1 MTLRDLLNKCSYKK
15 TFNQIYKVYLKG
27 KRSQDDIIKI
37 DSAYCSF
44 FENLKKLPK
53 AKPSVDKIRLAPTSD
68 PEIIIDVC
76 FFDQN
81 ENQLYAL
88 DFIDW
93 GEIIDLEV
101 ERAFKL
107 SDEECLAHV
116 LHEISFW
123 GFDQKTFDEQK
134 KLLRDQNSRVSNK

>member
-15 TFNQIYKVYLKG
+15 TFNAIYKVYLKG

-53 AKPSVDKIRLAPTSD
+53 SKSSVDKIYVTGASD
-68 PEIIIDVC
+68 SEQIIDVC
-76 FFDQN
+76 FFN
-81 ENQLYAL
+81 TNKEELFAL
-88 DFIDW
+88 DFIGW

-101 ERAFKL
+101 FRTLKL
-107 SDEECLAHV
+107 SDEECLAHI
-116 LHEISFW
+116 LHEITFW
-123 GFDQKTFDEQK
+123 GFDQKTFDKQK
-134 KLLRDQNSRVSNK
+134 KLLRDSIDEQNR

>member
-15 TFNQIYKVYLKG
+15 TFNAIYKVYLKG

-53 AKPSVDKIRLAPTSD
+53 SKPSVDKIYVTGASD
-68 PEIIIDVC
+68 SEQIIDVC
-76 FFDQN
+76 FFDKN
-81 ENQLYAL
+81 KDELFLL

-93 GEIIDLEV
+93 GDIIDLEIYKT
-101 ERAFKL
+101 FQS
-107 SDEECLAHV
+107 SDEECLAHI
-116 LHEISFW
+116 LHEITSW
-123 GFDQKTFDEQK
+123 GFDKETFKKQK
-134 KLLRDQNSRVSNK
+134 KLLRDYIDEGNR